1 MSAPTHDR
9 VLAIMG
15 VGLLGGSVAAA
26 ARARGVASRIIG
38 IGRNA
43 DRLKSAVDA
52 GIIDAYLTDVRT
64 GEADWNF
71 VVVGTPVDQIATDVR
86 SIAAVSRPGTI
97 ITDVGSVKAPI
108 CRDVGH
114 LPDGQVH
121 FVGSHPMAGSEK
133 RGYEASRADLF
144 VGRVTVVTPNTDTQA
159 SAVDSVRRFWES
171 LGSLVVTMN
180 AEAHDRAVATTS
192 HVPHVAA
199 AAVASILK
207 PEQRQLAATGFR
219 DTTRIASGDPE
230 IWVPI
235 LLGNSAAVLAGLSEL
250 TDSLQSFKKALQEGD
265 AERLRD
271 LLQNGKTSRDAL

>member
-1 MSAPTHDR
+1 
-9 VLAIMG
+9 
-15 VGLLGGSVAAA
+15 
-26 ARARGVASRIIG
+26 
-38 IGRNA
+38 
-43 DRLKSAVDA
+43 
-52 GIIDAYLTDVRT
+52 
-64 GEADWNF
+64 
-71 VVVGTPVDQIATDVR
+71 
-86 SIAAVSRPGTI
+86 
-97 ITDVGSVKAPI
+97 
-108 CRDVGH
+108 
-114 LPDGQVH
+114 
-121 FVGSHPMAGSEK
+121 MAGSEK

>member
-1 MSAPTHDR
+1 
-9 VLAIMG
+9 MG

-43 DRLKSAVDA
+43 DRLKAAVDS
-52 GIIDAYLTDVRT
+52 GIIDSYRTDVRT
-64 GEADWNF
+64 GESEWNF
-71 VVVGTPVDQIATDVR
+71 VVVGTPVDQIAADVR

-114 LPDGQVH
+114 LANGQVH

-133 RGYEASRADLF
+133 RGYEAARADLF
-144 VGRVTVVTPNTDTQA
+144 LGRVTVVTPDAHSPA

-171 LGSLVVTMN
+171 LGSLVVTLN

-235 LLGNSAAVLAGLSEL
+235 LLGNSEAVLSSLGEL
-250 TDSLQSFKKALQEGD
+250 IGSLQGFEKALRQGD
-265 AERLRD
+265 AEQLRT
-271 LLQNGKTSRDAL
+271 LLQDGKTSRDAL